1 MSQAPYCVLVA
12 TPPSGRIQTLNPM
25 PTAFRLDRRALLKG
39 MAGVALPLPLLE
51 AMGKEV
57 AEETPRRFCAFYV
70 ANGMTLPDPKL
81 GIDDWSWFPRAQ
93 KDGEFVFSVANHSIL
108 VWTIFCLENP
118 KIEKKW
124 QLASLLHD
132 APEYVIGDL
141 ISPVKKEVG
150 SSYTSLEKKLQEA
163 IHIRFG
169 LPALIPK
176 KIKSKIKIADRKAAW
191 IEATVIAGFN
201 KKEADKIFLEP
212 DDKIIRSCKIVLK
225 DPLKTRK
232 EFLNIYKKLE
242 Q

>member
-1 MSQAPYCVLVA
+1 MIKRAWQKML
-12 TPPSGRIQTLNPM
+12 SGR
-25 PTAFRLDRRALLKG
+25 RLD
-39 MAGVALPLPLLE
+39 VIDPSPLDIEIEDIAHGL
-51 AMGKEV
+51 
-57 AEETPRRFCAFYV
+57 AFQ
-70 ANGMTLPDPKL
+70 ARWNGQT
-81 GIDDWSWFPRAQ
+81 Q
-93 KDGEFVFSVANHSIL
+93 GEFVFSVANHSIL
-108 VWTIFCLENP
+108 VWSIFCLENP
-118 KIEKKW
+118 KIEKRW

-150 SSYTSLEKKLQEA
+150 NSYTSLEKKLQEA

-169 LPALIPK
+169 LPALIPR

-212 DDKIIRSCKIVLK
+212 DNKIIRSCKIVLK

-232 EFLNIYKKLE
+232 EFLNIYQKLD